1 MTENINKK
9 VEALTF
15 WQMPIL
21 CEPVIGGITNLNFRV
36 EHGNE
41 MFFVRLGED
50 IPEHGVYRF
59 NELAA
64 SRAAFACGISPEVVH
79 AESGAMVLRFIEG
92 KTLVEE
98 DLRDFSNLEK
108 VLSLLNKCHREMPQ
122 HLPGSTLIFWVFQVI
137 RGYAKTLREG
147 KSRMIPE
154 LQKFLNINADLEKTV
169 GTIDLCFGHNDLLA
183 GNFIDDGRRLWLID
197 WDYAG
202 FNSPLFDLANLASN
216 NEFLEILEQELL
228 EMYFEQT
235 ISADLWKRYFAM
247 KCASLLREAMWS
259 MVSEIHSTLD
269 FDYVKYTTD
278 NLERFEK
285 TFAKFEKL

>member
-1 MTENINKK
+1 MTEILNKK

-21 CEPVIGGITNLNFRV
+21 CEPVKGGITNLNFRV

-92 KTLVEE
+92 KTLVEQ

-108 VLSLLNKCHREMPQ
+108 VLSLLKKCHRGMPQ

-137 RGYAKTLREG
+137 RGYAKTCG
-147 KSRMIPE
+147 K
-154 LQKFLNINADLEKTV
+154 EKV
-169 GTIDLCFGHNDLLA
+169 
-183 GNFIDDGRRLWLID
+183 
-197 WDYAG
+197 
-202 FNSPLFDLANLASN
+202 
-216 NEFLEILEQELL
+216 E
-228 EMYFEQT
+228 
-235 ISADLWKRYFAM
+235 
-247 KCASLLREAMWS
+247 
-259 MVSEIHSTLD
+259 
-269 FDYVKYTTD
+269 
-278 NLERFEK
+278 
-285 TFAKFEKL
+285 

>member
-15 WQMPIL
+15 WQQPIL
-21 CEPVIGGITNLNFRV
+21 CEPVKGGITNLNFRV

-64 SRAAFACGISPEVVH
+64 SRAAFACEISPEVVH
-79 AESGAMVLRFIEG
+79 TESGAMVLRFIEG

-108 VLSLLNKCHREMPQ
+108 VLSLLKKCHREMPQ

-216 NEFLEILEQELL
+216 NEFPEKLEQELL

-259 MVSEIHSTLD
+259 MVSEIHSTLN